1 MPIPN
6 RRPRA
11 ASRVLLLAL
20 AAALVPANLRAQEA
34 DSVVF
39 RASALE
45 VSFGG
50 RVQTQFTT
58 TTVEAE
64 PSTEIALRRVRLE
77 ATAKLNE
84 WITAKIQPEY
94 AGSRVSVRDAYVR
107 FAFDPALAL
116 VAGQANRPFGTIV
129 PTSSTRILPIE
140 RGLRIRG
147 LANAREE
154 HNLITELG
162 YADRDVGIQLTGEPE
177 WAPLGLSYALGVFN
191 GPARGDARE
200 LNTYQLAARAAAR
213 PVKPLKVGASWSR
226 RDFVVPDRA
235 NEDVLR
241 TRDGH
246 AWALD
251 LEYGRYA
258 PGLHLVAE
266 AAWGDYDPA
275 EDVTFTGVQGWL
287 GYRTGALGPRLSGI
301 EPVLRVSTGDV
312 DGEPTRLAVQGG
324 TLVTP
329 GLNLYFGGLNRIMLN
344 YDLWSPDGGGDRE
357 GSFKL
362 QFQAA
367 F

>member
-6 RRPRA
+6 RRPHA
-11 ASRVLLLAL
+11 ASRVLPLVL
-20 AAALVPANLRAQEA
+20 AAGLLPSTLRAQQA

-39 RASALE
+39 KANALE
-45 VSFGG
+45 VSFAG
-50 RVQTQFTT
+50 RVQTQFNT
-58 TTVEAE
+58 TTVESE

-77 ATAKLNE
+77 ATVRLND

-116 VAGQANRPFGTIV
+116 VAGQAHRPFGTIL

-140 RGLRIRG
+140 RGVRIRG
-147 LANAREE
+147 LPNAREE
-154 HNLITELG
+154 QNLVAELG

-200 LNTYQLAARAAAR
+200 LNTYQLAARVAAR
-213 PVKPLKVGASWSR
+213 PLDLLKLGASWSR
-226 RDFVVPDRA
+226 RDFVVPDPA

-241 TRDGH
+241 TRGGQ
-246 AWALD
+246 AWGLD
-251 LEYGRYA
+251 AEYGRYA
-258 PGLHLVAE
+258 PGLHLLAE

-287 GYRTGALGPRLSGI
+287 GYRTGALTSKLTGV

-312 DGEPTRLAVQGG
+312 DGEPTRLAVDGG

-344 YDLWSPDGGGDRE
+344 YDLWSPDGDGGRE
-357 GSFKL
+357 GSFKI

>member
-1 MPIPN
+1 MPIPI

-11 ASRVLLLAL
+11 ASRALLLVL
-20 AAALVPANLRAQEA
+20 AAAPLPATLRAQEA

-39 RASALE
+39 KANALE
-45 VSFGG
+45 VSFAG
-50 RVQTQFTT
+50 RVQTQFNTT
-58 TTVEAE
+58 SVEAE

-77 ATAKLNE
+77 ATVKLND
-84 WITAKIQPEY
+84 WVTAKIQPEY

-116 VAGQANRPFGTIV
+116 VAGQAHRPFGTIV
-129 PTSSTRILPIE
+129 PTSSARMLPIE

-147 LANAREE
+147 LPNAREE

-213 PVKPLKVGASWSR
+213 PLELLKLGASWSR
-226 RDFVVPDRA
+226 RDFVVPDPA

-241 TRDGH
+241 TRSGQ

-251 LEYGRYA
+251 AEYGRYA
-258 PGLHLVAE
+258 PGLHLLAE

-287 GYRTGALGPRLSGI
+287 GYRTGALGRKLTGI

-312 DGEPTRLAVQGG
+312 DGEPTRLAVEGG

-329 GLNLYFGGLNRIMLN
+329 GINFYFGPLNRIMVN
-344 YDLWSPDGGGDRE
+344 YDFWSPDGDGDRE
-357 GSFKL
+357 GSFKV

>member
-1 MPIPN
+1 MPIPI

-11 ASRVLLLAL
+11 ASRVLLLSL
-20 AAALVPANLRAQEA
+20 AAALAPAALRAQEA

-39 RASALE
+39 RANALE
-45 VSFGG
+45 VSLNG
-50 RVQTQFTT
+50 RLQTQFNT

-77 ATAKLNE
+77 ATVRVND

-94 AGSRVSVRDAYVR
+94 AGSRVSLRDAYVR

-116 VAGQANRPFGTIV
+116 VAGQAHRPFGTIV
-129 PTSSTRILPIE
+129 PTSSTRMLPIE
-140 RGLRIRG
+140 RGVRIRG
-147 LANAREE
+147 LPNAREE

-162 YADRDVGIQLTGEPE
+162 YADRDVGLQLTGAPE

-200 LNTYQLAARAAAR
+200 LNTYQLAARAAIH
-213 PVKPLKVGASWSR
+213 PVSPLRVGASWSR
-226 RDFVVPDRA
+226 RDFVVPDSG
-235 NEDVLR
+235 NEDVLGIR
-241 TRDGH
+241 GGH
-246 AWALD
+246 AWAVD
-251 LEYGRYA
+251 AEYGRYA
-258 PGLHLVAE
+258 PGLHLLAE

-287 GYRTGALGPRLSGI
+287 GYRTGALTSRLTGI

-312 DGEPTRLAVQGG
+312 DGEPTRLAVEGG

-329 GLNLYFGGLNRIMLN
+329 GVNLYFGPLNRIMVN
-344 YDLWSPDGGGDRE
+344 YDFWSPDGDGDRE
-357 GSFKL
+357 GSFKV